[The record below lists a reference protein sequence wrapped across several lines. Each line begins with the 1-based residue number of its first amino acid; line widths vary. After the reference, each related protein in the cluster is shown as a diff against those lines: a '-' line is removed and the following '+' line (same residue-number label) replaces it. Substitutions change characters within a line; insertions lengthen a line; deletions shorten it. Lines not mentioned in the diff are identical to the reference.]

1 MRRNSIRLFV
11 VLLLISIAALAQVVA
26 PIEIK
31 DPALRDLQQK
41 YMDDLKVVG
50 QEIVTSNFA
59 YPFYLSRKLD
69 IDEQQQ
75 KVAAQRSIRFDH
87 FNGKTV
93 LAITGNYYAAYSAD
107 KLNGEQRARET
118 FLNVVMPILRATT
131 FSEQQECPG
140 LCAGSFAPHSRQGH
154 ERFHGASGKPCRV
167 LTPARRAQT
176 AFSERRRRPAGCAAR
191 GPSPAQRRT
200 CHYLAQW
207 PRSTIGIE
215 RSAGGSVH
223 RSRGIAHSY
232 RN

>member
-1 MRRNSIRLFV
+1 MRRNSGRLFV
-11 VLLLISIAALAQVVA
+11 LLLLISIAALAQVVA

-107 KLNGEQRARET
+107 KLNGEPRARET

-140 LCAGSFAPHSRQGH
+140 LCAGS
-154 ERFHGASGKPCRV
+154 
-167 LTPARRAQT
+167 
-176 AFSERRRRPAGCAAR
+176 
-191 GPSPAQRRT
+191 
-200 CHYLAQW
+200 
-207 PRSTIGIE
+207 
-215 RSAGGSVH
+215 
-223 RSRGIAHSY
+223 
-232 RN
+232 

>member
-11 VLLLISIAALAQVVA
+11 VLLLISIAGLGQVVA

-31 DPALRDLQQK
+31 DAALRDLQQK

-50 QEIVTSNFA
+50 QEIVASNFT

-107 KLNGEQRARET
+107 KLNGEQARARDIPQCCDADPEGDH
-118 FLNVVMPILRATT
+118 TT
-131 FSEQQECPG
+131 FPEQQECPG
-140 LCAGSFAPHSRQGH
+140 LCAGSFAPHFGQGH

-167 LTPARRAQT
+167 LTPARRAQA
-176 AFSERRRRPAGCAAR
+176 AFCERRRRPAGCAA
-191 GPSPAQRRT
+191 
-200 CHYLAQW
+200 
-207 PRSTIGIE
+207 
-215 RSAGGSVH
+215 
-223 RSRGIAHSY
+223 
-232 RN
+232 